1 MYVIS
6 FFHVRNHIK
15 LMHVINSCRVSQRAL
30 YCVVD
35 TSYGLG
41 RSLGDCRLALPK
53 GRKYQMVKYKLRAT
67 LGGQQFEQTRAQPD
81 ITSGSGCPGIFKC
94 PDSGLPVF
102 FLPGLRTFSTL
113 KFKKSPRFLFS
124 RWLFLSR
131 SHVVVKNMQL
141 HD

>member
-1 MYVIS
+1 MSVIS

-94 PDSGLPVF
+94 PDYGLPVF
-102 FLPGLRTFSTL
+102 FLPGLRTFST
-113 KFKKSPRFLFS
+113 FKVQEKPQISFFKMGS
-124 RWLFLSR
+124 LSR
-131 SHVVVKNMQL
+131 SHVVVMNMQL